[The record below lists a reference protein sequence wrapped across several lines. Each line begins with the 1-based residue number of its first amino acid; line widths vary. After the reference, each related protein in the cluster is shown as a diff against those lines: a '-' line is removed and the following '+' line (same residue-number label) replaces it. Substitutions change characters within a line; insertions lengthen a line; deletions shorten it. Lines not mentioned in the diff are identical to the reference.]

1 MKSKTGRK
9 IQASVDSR
17 FQTDE
22 RFKVFSDTKFVGSD
36 DDNDNDDGVDDEDE
50 EEDDDDDDDGDD
62 NGSVDEQSVDEDEEH
77 IGDVGSDGD
86 GDDDTAR
93 ISKDKTKSSRK
104 NERLK
109 KESKKYKENLEKRG
123 VIYLSR
129 IPPFMKPNKV
139 RALLEVYGEITRLYL
154 SEEDKTA
161 RKRRKQSGGNGSKQF
176 VEGWVEFADKKIAK
190 SVALSLNNSNIAP
203 NKGDFYHDDIWNIK
217 YLKKF
222 KWEYLTEKFAY
233 ERRVREQKLNAAM
246 LKAKKINQE
255 FVEKV
260 EKDKTEKHIKNRM
273 KAKGVE
279 PTSSE
284 SSGRKR
290 SFFQSNSL
298 GSNHGENQAKIKKSL
313 LTEIFAK

>member
-1 MKSKTGRK
+1 MKSKAAGGK
-9 IQASVDSR
+9 PVDIFQA
-17 FQTDE
+17 DE
-22 RFKVFSDTKFVGSD
+22 RFKAFAEDRFLAEDEVEDEGEED
-36 DDNDNDDGVDDEDE
+36 DEEDDEDE
-50 EEDDDDDDDGDD
+50 DEDEDEDDEEDDDNWSEDCTNEVTKDNDDDD
-62 NGSVDEQSVDEDEEH
+62 
-77 IGDVGSDGD
+77 
-86 GDDDTAR
+86 
-93 ISKDKTKSSRK
+93 DKRDSAETNRVKTTKSCKK

-123 VIYLSR
+123 VMYLSR

-161 RKRRKQSGGNGSKQF
+161 RKRRKLSGGNGSKQF

-190 SVALSLNNSNIAP
+190 SVALSLNNTNIAP
-203 NKGDFYHDDIWNIK
+203 NKGDFYHDDRWNIK

-246 LKAKKINQE
+246 LKAKKVNQE

-260 EKDKTEKHIKNRM
+260 EKDKTEKHIKNRIN
-273 KAKGVE
+273 AKG
-279 PTSSE
+279 TE
-284 SSGRKR
+284 SGNSKSNGRKR
-290 SFFQSNSL
+290 NFFQTNSL
-298 GSNHGENQAKIKKSL
+298 GSNHGENRSKIKKSL
-313 LTEIFAK
+313 LTEIFTK

>member
-1 MKSKTGRK
+1 MKSKSARG
-9 IQASVDSR
+9 APADNR
-17 FQTDE
+17 FQTDD
-22 RFKVFSDTKFVGSD
+22 RFKAFADHRFLAEEEGQD
-36 DDNDNDDGVDDEDE
+36 QDGDDDEDE
-50 EEDDDDDDDGDD
+50 EDQEDQDEEYEDGDNDDDEEEDDEDKDGNEDENESSEDGDNEGEKDDDDK
-62 NGSVDEQSVDEDEEH
+62 
-77 IGDVGSDGD
+77 DVVGMN
-86 GDDDTAR
+86 R
-93 ISKDKTKSSRK
+93 VDKTKSNKK

-123 VIYLSR
+123 VMYLSR

-190 SVALSLNNSNIAP
+190 SVALSLNNTNIAP
-203 NKGDFYHDDIWNIK
+203 NKGDFYHDDTWNIK

-246 LKAKKINQE
+246 LKAKKL
-255 FVEKV
+255 
-260 EKDKTEKHIKNRM
+260 IKNLS
-273 KAKGVE
+273 KKL
-279 PTSSE
+279 
-284 SSGRKR
+284 K
-290 SFFQSNSL
+290 
-298 GSNHGENQAKIKKSL
+298 KIELKNILKI
-313 LTEIFAK
+313 E